1 MKEFEPK
8 RLSRP
13 RQRRGKQPRTTPLER
28 RRRCCSCGPS
38 PQQPLS
44 VDDSV
49 GAAVANAGQ
58 RQRSCCASAG
68 SGSAEAVEALRKR
81 SSSSDSG
88 GNERNGLRRTSI
100 RGCRCPTI
108 ACRSYISRLP
118 ALRLPFCG
126 CFACCR
132 QPPANVCGCS
142 RPPKCRTR
150 MLPLLSPP
158 RRCLSLLPPSRLPEC
173 KLRPYF
179 RPVVLVPPPDLGV
192 TVVLLPSNNLP
203 LSLTPVACRCSRPL
217 GFQSAS
223 FVFISA
229 PLCLSLLPPWG

>member
-8 RLSRP
+8 RLSRQ

-108 ACRSYISRLP
+108 ACRSYTSRLP

-132 QPPANVCGCS
+132 HRPANVCRCS

-158 RRCLSLLPPSRLPEC
+158 PPS
-173 KLRPYF
+173 
-179 RPVVLVPPPDLGV
+179 LVAAPA
-192 TVVLLPSNNLP
+192 
-203 LSLTPVACRCSRPL
+203 LSASIVQASSLFPHRCACRCSRP
-217 GFQSAS
+217 GGDGS
-223 FVFISA
+223 FAAIEQHPVVTIPPSLVAA
-229 PLCLSLLPPWG
+229 PSLLVVC